1 MRYGFCS
8 IRVRWLGRVL
18 LLATLSVPPLVNAQ
32 SDVATPPSLSPLAEK
47 STSID
52 FEHFPTGEVPGDF
65 TPFLGGSGKESEWQ
79 IKAEPSAVSGT
90 KVLAQT
96 SYDQVDYR
104 FPMLVYNDVIAKN
117 VRVVVQ
123 FKTLSGKI
131 DQAAGVIVRF
141 QDPEHFYVVRV
152 NALEDT
158 VQLYRVVKGVHE
170 VVTSKNVQVESENWH
185 TLDVMIDDAHVT
197 TFFDEQQLFDVR
209 DDTFATAG
217 KIGFFTKSDSVT
229 LFDSLQVTVL
239 DR

>member
-1 MRYGFCS
+1 MKYGRYS
-8 IRVRWLGRVL
+8 LRPWSLGSAL
-18 LLATLSVPPLVNAQ
+18 FLATLSAPLIVSAQ
-32 SDVATPPSLSPLAEK
+32 SDVAAPSSLSSLAEK
-47 STSID
+47 STTID
-52 FEHFPTGEVPGDF
+52 FEHFQTGEVPGDF

-104 FPMLVYNDVIAKN
+104 FPLLVYNDITAKN

-141 QDPEHFYVVRV
+141 QDPEHFYVIRAD
-152 NALEDT
+152 ALEDT
-158 VQLYRVVKGVHE
+158 VQLYRVVKGVRH
-170 VVTSKNVQVESENWH
+170 VVTGKNVRVESGHWH
-185 TLDVMIDDAHVT
+185 SLDVLIDDAHVT
-197 TFFDEQQLFDVR
+197 AFFDGQQLFDVR
-209 DDTFATAG
+209 DDTFTTAG
-217 KIGFFTKSDSVT
+217 KIGLSTKSDSVT
-229 LFDSLQVTVL
+229 LFDNLQVTVL